1 MSTSLKDFEDAQH
14 IADTL
19 LFDKDHAQDKTI
31 LYVEGDDDEFVYKQ
45 FICEQQCE
53 IIVQDGDCRLVN
65 AIKMHN
71 QENRSG
77 YVAIKDNHFDVLL
90 EHPVPKNILTTDG
103 HDLEVMILRSKA
115 LENVIDVRLRGED
128 KEQQERVIDFK
139 SALRDRL
146 FRLGSIIGYLRFK
159 SCINSW
165 GITIVVGRFLQHLT
179 TDCELAFRVAVKEF
193 ESCFS
198 EVDTSQL
205 DSEEFE
211 KLYSRHPQHLCR
223 GHDMVFI
230 FSQIFKRM
238 TKLYL
243 KQEYNPGN
251 DLAERLLLTFN
262 ETHFRAT
269 QLYQQI
275 LDWQSYCTSRR
286 ILKSDLCPS
295 TS

>member
-14 IADTL
+14 ISDSL
-19 LFDKDHAQDKTI
+19 LFDRDQANGRII
-31 LYVEGDDDEFVYKQ
+31 LYVEGDDDEFVYRQ
-45 FICEQQCE
+45 FICESQCE
-53 IIVQDGDCRLVN
+53 IVVQDGDNRLEN

-71 QENRSG
+71 QENRTG

-90 EHPVPKNILTTDG
+90 ERPVPKNILTTDG
-103 HDLEVMILRSKA
+103 HDLEVMILRSEA
-115 LENVIDVRLRGED
+115 LDNVIDVRLRG
-128 KEQQERVIDFK
+128 KVRQERVIEFK

-159 SCINSW
+159 SCIGSW
-165 GITIVVGRFLQHLT
+165 GITIEAGRILQHLT
-179 TDCELAFRVAVKEF
+179 TDCELAFKVAVKEI
-193 ESCFS
+193 ESRFS
-198 EVDTSQL
+198 DVDASQL

-223 GHDMVFI
+223 GKDMVFVL
-230 FSQIFKRM
+230 SQIFDRM
-238 TKLYL
+238 AKLYL
-243 KQEYNPGN
+243 KKEYKPGR
-251 DLAERLLLTFN
+251 DLAERLLLAFN
-262 ETHFRAT
+262 DTHFRAT
-269 QLYQQI
+269 QLYRQI